1 MIASAGSI
9 AGIVFGIV
17 LNLWMVRSFE
27 MVRMN
32 NSWTLVG
39 AVVIFAAE
47 PACRTV
53 ASAARRVHTAGAR
66 RSRRLTIPWPET
78 LRKEIR

>member
-9 AGIVFGIV
+9 AGIVFGIA

-32 NSWTLVG
+32 NSRTLIG
-39 AVVIFAAE
+39 AVVILLLSQLAVLWPALRAASIP
-47 PACRTV
+47 PALAVR
-53 ASAARRVHTAGAR
+53 GG
-66 RSRRLTIPWPET
+66 
-78 LRKEIR
+78 